1 MVNVIGVR
9 FENAGKLYFFNPGAF
24 WPTPGDFVIVETAR
38 GVEFGEVVTGVREID
53 DEKLNSPLK
62 QVLRIASEDDIRHH
76 HANKAAEKEA
86 FAICQKK
93 IADHKLDMKLVSV
106 TYTFDN
112 KTILF
117 YFTANGRVDFRSLV
131 KDLAGVFKTRIELRQ
146 IGVRDE
152 AKMIGGLGPCGRPI
166 CCGTFLGDFQPV
178 SIKMAK
184 EQNLSLNPIKISGVC
199 GRLMCCLKYEQDTYE
214 EIRKTMPKEGKE
226 VMTPDGVGVV
236 CELKIITESV
246 KVRMK
251 KGDSFEIK
259 EYPVADIQR
268 ITPQNTVHTEKQP
281 QDVYDLQSEEAQ
293 EALKNRERAPKMERN
308 KCEENSQGN
317 QNGQTEMEEQAKQEN
332 QAKPAQQEN
341 QVKQENQAKPAKQ
354 ENQTQPAKQENQA
367 KPAKQE
373 NQAKPAKQENQA
385 KPAKQENQTQPAKQ
399 ENQTQPAK
407 QENQAKP
414 AKQENQAKPV
424 SPWKMAVEQALRAAE
439 GISDDVIIEEKHEEK
454 VMEEAATNNFAEIVI
469 LQDDQDDTI

>member
-53 DEKLNSPLK
+53 DEKLTSPLK
-62 QVLRIASEDDIRHH
+62 QVLRIASEEDIRHH

-86 FAICQKK
+86 FTICQKK

-268 ITPQNTVHTEKQP
+268 ITPQNVVHAEKQP
-281 QDVYDLQSEEAQ
+281 QDVSDKLDENQQQTEQAEEVQ
-293 EALKNRERAPKMERN
+293 DSSKNREHAPKMEQR
-308 KCEENSQGN
+308 KHEENSQEN
-317 QNGQTEMEEQAKQEN
+317 QNGQMKLENQTKPAEPEKTEEQATQEE
-332 QAKPAQQEN
+332 QIKS
-341 QVKQENQAKPAKQ
+341 VKTVKIE
-354 ENQTQPAKQENQA
+354 E
-367 KPAKQE
+367 
-373 NQAKPAKQENQA
+373 
-385 KPAKQENQTQPAKQ
+385 
-399 ENQTQPAK
+399 
-407 QENQAKP
+407 
-414 AKQENQAKPV
+414 QAKPV

-439 GISDDVIIEEKHEEK
+439 GISDDVVIEEKSEEK
-454 VMEEAATNNFAEIVI
+454 VTEKAAEEVTTNIFSEIVI
-469 LQDDQDDTI
+469 PQDDEDDTI